1 MVNLKSYVHNVAV
14 FTQREKQFTLSS
26 LVENNLISKPLSSFL
41 SNFSRPIRGINGS
54 LAYHTDFQGHDLFIH
69 PISVLQKE
77 TERRDRITQSMVQIV
92 FQEDETPFSPEFLG
106 DDLETMCFIV
116 ITPIKSTGDSNHSSS
131 KNCRYKV
138 SILTTDEISEFNPK
152 MPELPVLSSKQLKDV
167 MIPLLINAN
176 ISCFKSRRMNSLRCR
191 ARAELFASL
200 YEVLSGWNSQE
211 GTYTGHRLAD
221 LIKIPKDRYEPPLAN
236 NQAGRNGDFG
246 ENQNFKFEKS
256 RSDSGHSSNYYSRNE
271 LFESKYEFVCV
282 HVICTRYI
290 QVFLEARTVY
300 RCYISHIKYKFYN
313 VTTYDK
319 VFIL

>member
-1 MVNLKSYVHNVAV
+1 M
-14 FTQREKQFTLSS
+14 
-26 LVENNLISKPLSSFL
+26 
-41 SNFSRPIRGINGS
+41 
-54 LAYHTDFQGHDLFIH
+54 
-69 PISVLQKE
+69 QKE

-106 DDLETMCFIV
+106 DDLETMCFVV
-116 ITPIKSTGDSNHSSS
+116 ITPIKATGDSNHSNF

-138 SILTTDEISEFNPK
+138 SILSTDEISEFNPK
-152 MPELPVLSSKQLKDV
+152 LPELPVLSSKQLRDV

-221 LIKIPKDRYEPPLAN
+221 LIKIPKDRFEPPLGN
-236 NQAGRNGDFG
+236 NQGGRNGDFG

-271 LFESKYEFVCV
+271 SDLSGKLWSHRV
-282 HVICTRYI
+282 TRM
-290 QVFLEARTVY
+290 V
-300 RCYISHIKYKFYN
+300 
-313 VTTYDK
+313 
-319 VFIL
+319 